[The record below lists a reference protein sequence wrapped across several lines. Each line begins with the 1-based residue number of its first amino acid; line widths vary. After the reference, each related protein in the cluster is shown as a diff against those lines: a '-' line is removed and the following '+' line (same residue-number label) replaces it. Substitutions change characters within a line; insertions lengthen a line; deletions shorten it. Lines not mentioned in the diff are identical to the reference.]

1 MENNLTPQQRQAVE
15 NRGGKLLVSAAAG
28 SGKTKVLVDRLM
40 LYLMDPVSP
49 SNIDDF
55 LIITYTKAAAAELRG
70 KIAAR
75 ISEYLAEN
83 PENRHL
89 QRQMQRLYLA
99 KISTVHSF
107 CTDLLREYAYELD
120 LPGDFRVA
128 DENECRQLREQAMN
142 ETLDEAYASGLDD
155 PDFRCF
161 VDTQGLGRDDRL
173 VPEIVLKV
181 YDSARCHLNPEQ
193 WLDYCVESAAVDE
206 ATDAAQ
212 TVWGGYLLKDLHRY
226 LDQQIRAMEDCVA
239 LAEKDPALAKVT
251 VLLSETVLSLRE
263 LRAAQNW
270 DQVVERRKIN
280 YGTLRFP
287 KKVDDPELPERIKA
301 VRNGCKDS
309 LEKRLKVFCDPS
321 AQVLADLGQTSGAV
335 RGLVG
340 MAQAFGCRYQ
350 ALKRR
355 RRVLDFSDLEH
366 HALDLVLGK
375 KRSAPTRLARE
386 VGERFREVLGDEYQ
400 DSNAV
405 QDAIFSALTARK
417 QNCFMVGD
425 VKQSIYQ
432 FRLADPGIFL
442 EKYAAYADAENAAD
456 GEGRKVLLRRNFR
469 SGGAILEATNDV
481 FRRCMTNAVG
491 GLDYGDDEA
500 LWEGFPHEGLGEPE
514 VELQVIRI
522 QEDAY
527 LQEAEFVA
535 RRISQLLD
543 GTHMIR
549 GKEGLRPIEEG
560 DIVILLRSPG
570 SVGQVFQDAL
580 ASRGIRS
587 AFGSGR
593 DLLQTGE
600 ISVLRS
606 ILQII
611 SNPRQD
617 IPLLA
622 ALASPVFG
630 FSADDLARVR
640 AGRKYGDFYDAIRQD
655 ETEQS
660 RKFLNALKELR
671 EVSRTATLSQLL
683 EHIFLTTR
691 LDSIYAAMD
700 SGAERTAN
708 LREFFRMAMDFE
720 ATARRD
726 LSQFLEHLELLEEN
740 GLTMPESS
748 SGGMVSILSIHKS
761 KGLEYPVVFLSAL
774 ARSFNRENLRAPVL
788 CDGELGLGLS
798 AVDPAVRVRYPTV
811 AKRAIVS
818 RVSRESLSEELRVLY
833 VAMTRA
839 RDRLIMTYAAK
850 TPEKELRQI
859 ALQMELG
866 GTELL
871 AGEVSCP
878 GEWVLMEAM
887 CRTEA
892 GSLFALADARPGAC
906 HTAEYPWLIQTHE
919 GQGEAVSGEKIGE
932 QAVQPM
938 PADLAERL
946 ERSLAFRYP
955 YSDATRTPSKQTA
968 TQLKGREK
976 DQEAAENAPPEIIHR
991 KWRTLS
997 DGLGK
1002 PGGREY
1008 GTAMHTLM
1016 QYIRFENCGTARGL
1030 EDEISRLEQRGILTP
1045 EQAALA
1051 DREGILA
1058 FFGTDIGRE
1067 MMTGE
1072 VIREFKFSILT
1083 DAGEGELAGEQILLQ
1098 GVVDCALIT
1107 EDGILLVDFKT
1118 DRVSEQTL
1126 ETAVSGYRPQVQAYA
1141 HALARIFEKPVRR
1154 SLLWFFHLRQAV
1166 EV

>member
-1 MENNLTPQQRQAVE
+1 
-15 NRGGKLLVSAAAG
+15 
-28 SGKTKVLVDRLM
+28 
-40 LYLMDPVSP
+40 
-49 SNIDDF
+49 
-55 LIITYTKAAAAELRG
+55 
-70 KIAAR
+70 
-75 ISEYLAEN
+75 
-83 PENRHL
+83 
-89 QRQMQRLYLA
+89 
-99 KISTVHSF
+99 
-107 CTDLLREYAYELD
+107 
-120 LPGDFRVA
+120 
-128 DENECRQLREQAMN
+128 
-142 ETLDEAYASGLDD
+142 
-155 PDFRCF
+155 
-161 VDTQGLGRDDRL
+161 
-173 VPEIVLKV
+173 
-181 YDSARCHLNPEQ
+181 
-193 WLDYCVESAAVDE
+193 
-206 ATDAAQ
+206 
-212 TVWGGYLLKDLHRY
+212 
-226 LDQQIRAMEDCVA
+226 
-239 LAEKDPALAKVT
+239 
-251 VLLSETVLSLRE
+251 
-263 LRAAQNW
+263 
-270 DQVVERRKIN
+270 
-280 YGTLRFP
+280 
-287 KKVDDPELPERIKA
+287 
-301 VRNGCKDS
+301 
-309 LEKRLKVFCDPS
+309 
-321 AQVLADLGQTSGAV
+321 
-335 RGLVG
+335 
-340 MAQAFGCRYQ
+340 
-350 ALKRR
+350 
-355 RRVLDFSDLEH
+355 
-366 HALDLVLGK
+366 
-375 KRSAPTRLARE
+375 
-386 VGERFREVLGDEYQ
+386 
-400 DSNAV
+400 
-405 QDAIFSALTARK
+405 
-417 QNCFMVGD
+417 
-425 VKQSIYQ
+425 
-432 FRLADPGIFL
+432 
-442 EKYAAYADAENAAD
+442 
-456 GEGRKVLLRRNFR
+456 
-469 SGGAILEATNDV
+469 
-481 FRRCMTNAVG
+481 
-491 GLDYGDDEA
+491 
-500 LWEGFPHEGLGEPE
+500 
-514 VELQVIRI
+514 
-522 QEDAY
+522 
-527 LQEAEFVA
+527 
-535 RRISQLLD
+535 
-543 GTHMIR
+543 
-549 GKEGLRPIEEG
+549 
-560 DIVILLRSPG
+560 
-570 SVGQVFQDAL
+570 
-580 ASRGIRS
+580 
-587 AFGSGR
+587 
-593 DLLQTGE
+593 
-600 ISVLRS
+600 
-606 ILQII
+606 
-611 SNPRQD
+611 
-617 IPLLA
+617 
-622 ALASPVFG
+622 
-630 FSADDLARVR
+630 
-640 AGRKYGDFYDAIRQD
+640 
-655 ETEQS
+655 
-660 RKFLNALKELR
+660 
-671 EVSRTATLSQLL
+671 
-683 EHIFLTTR
+683 
-691 LDSIYAAMD
+691 MD

-1016 QYIRFENCGTARGL
+1016 QYIRFENCGAARGL